1 MHAKVFS
8 ATVLGIDSCLIE
20 VEVDLSMGLINFL
33 IVGLPDK
40 AVKESKERV
49 RAALKNCGLKM
60 PERVV
65 TVNLAP
71 AHIKKQ
77 DTLFD
82 VPIAVAILQA
92 AKQLDLPEGF
102 LDETVFLGE
111 LALDGQIRKVNG
123 VISIAH
129 KAAQEGKK
137 RIIVPQDNVQEALA
151 IEGVKVYGVSNLTE
165 LVNFLRGQEK
175 LRPAKR
181 INDFDQAQAVID
193 GVDFSQVRGQA
204 EAKRAI
210 EVSAAGWHNL
220 LFIGPPGAGKTMLA
234 ERLSTIMPEM
244 SFEESVESTKIYS
257 VAGMLDGSGLLKRR
271 PFRSPHHTISQAG
284 LVGGGC
290 VPKPGQISLSQN
302 GVLFLDEL
310 TEFSRSAIESLRQ
323 PLEGGKV
330 TIARANFSVDYPAEF
345 LLLAATNPCPCGFFG
360 DSLNQ
365 CRCSEQSVAKYLGK
379 LSGPLLDRIDLHVRV
394 NAVKYDQLA
403 GESGSENE
411 GSEKI
416 RERVLAA
423 QEFSKQR
430 QGGLFNSRL
439 SVDQVKELCVM
450 SADAQALMKK
460 AFERLS
466 MSARSYHR
474 VLRVSRTIADL
485 SKSEKIEKS
494 HIREAIM
501 LRLLDKQKM
510 AG

>member
-8 ATVLGIDSCLIE
+8 ATVLGIDSCLID
-20 VEVDLSMGLINFL
+20 VEVDLSLGLINFF

-49 RAALKNCGLKM
+49 RAALKNCGLKI
-60 PERVV
+60 PERLV

-82 VPIAVAILQA
+82 VPIAVAILLS
-92 AKQLDLPEGF
+92 AKQIDLPKSF
-102 LDETVFLGE
+102 VDETVFLGE
-111 LALDGQIRKVNG
+111 LSLDGQIRKVNG

-129 KAAQEGKK
+129 KAVKEGKK
-137 RIIVPQDNVQEALA
+137 RIIVPEENVQEALA
-151 IEGVKVYGVSNLTE
+151 IEGIKVYGVGHLTQ
-165 LVNFLRGQEK
+165 LVTFLRGQEK
-175 LRPAKR
+175 LKPAVR
-181 INDFDQAQAVID
+181 LDSFDDDKTIFE
-193 GVDFSQVRGQA
+193 GLDFSQVKGQV
-204 EAKRAI
+204 EAKRAL

-234 ERLSTIMPEM
+234 ERLSTIMPSM
-244 SFEESVESTKIYS
+244 SFNESVESTKIYS
-257 VAGMLDGSGLLKRR
+257 VAGMLEGNGLLKSR

-290 VPKPGQISLSQN
+290 VPKPGQISLAQN

-360 DSLNQ
+360 DQLNQ
-365 CRCSEQSVAKYLGK
+365 CRCSEQQVAKYMGK

-394 NAVKYDQLA
+394 NAVKYEQLA
-403 GESGSENE
+403 TDTDAKPETSECI
-411 GSEKI
+411 K
-416 RERVLAA
+416 ERVLAA
-423 QEFSKQR
+423 QEFSKKR
-430 QGGLFNSRL
+430 QGALFNSRL
-439 SVDQVKELCVM
+439 SVDQITELCPLTD
-450 SADAQALMKK
+450 DAQALMKK

-474 VLRVSRTIADL
+474 ILRVARTIADL
-485 SKSEKIEKS
+485 GAREQIDKA
-494 HIREAIM
+494 HVREAIM
-501 LRLLDKQKM
+501 LRLLDKQKLG
-510 AG
+510 A